1 MMNEKVSEMRETIEV
16 ENGSRAAG
24 LQNIKD
30 GQQTQ
35 PSEISGLKA
44 MIKDILRGFGNLQK
58 GCTEMSKSLR
68 QTLAGNTAILRSVK
82 AIESGLP
89 SALERALDQE
99 QFILEDAI
107 GRIPLFIFS
116 SSNRGLHS
124 RLSSRSD
131 SEEFR
136 GPTRS
141 DRASML
147 SKITQGAPK
156 L

>member
-1 MMNEKVSEMRETIEV
+1 MTNEKVSEMRETIEV

-68 QTLAGNTAILRSVK
+68 QTLAGNTAMLRADKVRQGEYALQDHAKGFEIVRSRPWNG
-82 AIESGLP
+82 AFLP
-89 SALERALDQE
+89 GQRVDM
-99 QFILEDAI
+99 
-107 GRIPLFIFS
+107 
-116 SSNRGLHS
+116 S
-124 RLSSRSD
+124 RV
-131 SEEFR
+131 
-136 GPTRS
+136 
-141 DRASML
+141 
-147 SKITQGAPK
+147 
-156 L
+156 